1 MKKLA
6 ENIRTIGWSV
16 KLALQI
22 NAGVFWLWGTLG
34 IGLSVLPSIAL
45 YFNRRT
51 VSILSAFLRTGTGTF
66 GDVLPS
72 VISLGIILTAVGLS
86 KRVNGNFLY
95 FIMYDSYY
103 FGLEEYMMDVVKRI
117 ELKTLMDK
125 KYRDEHWSVMG
136 RCGALADFMSSGC
149 LFLTKLTGAVSLL
162 FVAARISW
170 VIFAF
175 SSLYIA
181 AVLVLNIL
189 TADRLRWDGRVYNEA
204 SRLADYYQESV
215 MEPGAAKEL
224 RVMI

>member
-125 KYRDEHWSVMG
+125 KYRDEHWLSFSYEAHG
-136 RCGALADFMSSGC
+136 CG
-149 LFLTKLTGAVSLL
+149 
-162 FVAARISW
+162 
-170 VIFAF
+170 F
-175 SSLYIA
+175 SSFCGSKDILGDICFFFPLY
-181 AVLVLNIL
+181 
-189 TADRLRWDGRVYNEA
+189 
-204 SRLADYYQESV
+204 SRSV
-215 MEPGAAKEL
+215 GA
-224 RVMI
+224 